1 MDNTIIKRDSYSKYE
16 KKILYTTLDILGN
29 MNKQTDTLNNNTIRK
44 VQDPVNIKYI
54 KDSVYDH
61 QDLILDI
68 LLELRYYDE
77 TNGTKLFKNL
87 NYKNLNTFILKNNS

>member
-1 MDNTIIKRDSYSKYE
+1 MDNKIIKKDAFSNFE
-16 KKILYTTLDILGN
+16 NKILCTNLNRTDIS
-29 MNKQTDTLNNNTIRK
+29 NNIITRK
-44 VQDPVNIKYI
+44 TQDNVKIKYI
-54 KDSVYDH
+54 KDNIYDH

-77 TNGTKLFKNL
+77 TNGTKLFTNL